1 MVDRLELEAR
11 NLSVAYDAADG
22 ALPALQSIDLA
33 VRAGSFV
40 AVLGPSGSGKT
51 TLLNAFAG
59 FVRPT
64 GGEVF
69 FRDRPIAGPSAERA
83 VVFQRHA
90 LLPWLDVADN
100 VAFPLKVRG
109 VPYRTRRQAVVPLL
123 LRVGLAEFASKPV
136 WTLSGG
142 MQQRVGLARALAA
155 DPAVLLLDEP
165 LGALDAITREDMQRV
180 LLDLWAT
187 TAKTA
192 LLITHDIEEA
202 VFLATHLV
210 VLSERPG
217 RIVAR
222 LDLDF
227 SARVAAGEDAAAIR
241 ADREFTAVKAELRAV
256 MHRGAS
262 AAAAPTSVPAWT
274 AA

>member
-1 MVDRLELEAR
+1 MSITPELEAR
-11 NLSVAYDAADG
+11 ALSVEYHAHSG
-22 ALPALQSIDLA
+22 RLPALRGIDVA
-33 VRAGSFV
+33 VAPGAFV

-51 TLLNAFAG
+51 TLLNVFAG

-64 GGEVF
+64 SGEAR
-69 FRDRPIAGPSAERA
+69 FRGKPISAPSVERA

-100 VAFPLKVRG
+100 IAFPLKIRG
-109 VPYRTRRQAVVPLL
+109 IERNRRRLMVMPLVH
-123 LRVGLAEFASKPV
+123 RVGLSAFADHPV

-180 LLDLWAT
+180 LLDLWA
-187 TAKTA
+187 ASEKTA

-202 VFLATHLV
+202 VFLATELV

-222 LDLDF
+222 YDLPF
-227 SARVAAGEDAAAIR
+227 SRRVAAGEDPR
-241 ADREFTAVKAELRAV
+241 AVRSDPAFSSIKAELRDV
-256 MHRGAS
+256 MHAHAMTGKRELETAS
-262 AAAAPTSVPAWT
+262 
-274 AA
+274 

>member
-1 MVDRLELEAR
+1 MTRSVELEAR
-11 NLSVAYDAADG
+11 DLSVAYDAAQG
-22 ALPALQSIDLA
+22 TLAALRSIDLTVEPGA
-33 VRAGSFV
+33 FL

-59 FVRPT
+59 LVRPSS
-64 GGEVF
+64 GAAL
-69 FRDRPIAGPSAERA
+69 FRGKPIEGPSADRA

-90 LLPWLDVADN
+90 LLPWLDVTEN
-100 VAFPLKVRG
+100 VAFPLKLRG
-109 VPYRTRRQAVVPLL
+109 VERRHRRSMVEPLIA
-123 LRVGLAEFASKPV
+123 RVGLAEFSGHPV

-165 LGALDAITREDMQRV
+165 LGALDALTREDLQRV
-180 LLDLWAT
+180 LLGLWASSE
-187 TAKTA
+187 KTA

-202 VFLATHLV
+202 VFLASKLV

-222 LDLDF
+222 FDLHF
-227 SARVAAGEDAAAIR
+227 SHRVAAGEDPHRIR
-241 ADREFTAVKAELRAV
+241 SEPDFTAVKAELREI
-256 MHRGAS
+256 MHRR
-262 AAAAPTSVPAWT
+262 AAAAAVPPEAVS
-274 AA
+274 

>member
-1 MVDRLELEAR
+1 MTQSYELEAR
-11 NLSVAYDAADG
+11 GLSVAYEG
-22 ALPALQSIDLA
+22 ARGPLPALHAIDLE
-33 VRAGSFV
+33 VRPGAFV

-64 GGEVF
+64 GGDVY
-69 FRDRPIAGPSAERA
+69 FRGLPIAAPSPDRA

-100 VAFPLKVRG
+100 IAFPLKLRG
-109 VPYRTRRQAVVPLL
+109 IGRRERRQMVVPLL
-123 LRVGLAEFASKPV
+123 LRVGLFEFAGQPV

-142 MQQRVGLARALAA
+142 TQQRVGLARALAA

-165 LGALDAITREDMQRV
+165 LGSLDAITREDMQRV

-187 TAKTA
+187 SAKTA

-217 RIVAR
+217 RVVAR
-222 LDLDF
+222 FEFGF
-227 SARVAAGEDAAAIR
+227 SARIAAGEDADSVR
-241 ADREFTAVKAELRAV
+241 ADPEFNAIKAELRAV
-256 MHRGAS
+256 MHKRAVS
-262 AAAAPTSVPAWT
+262 PALEDV
-274 AA
+274 A

>member
-1 MVDRLELEAR
+1 MTEHPELEAR
-11 NLSVAYDAADG
+11 ALSVEYDASKG
-22 ALPALQSIDLA
+22 ALPALRAIDLSIEPGA
-33 VRAGSFV
+33 FV

-59 FVRPT
+59 FIRPT
-64 GGEVF
+64 TGEVF
-69 FRDRPIAGPSAERA
+69 FRGRSIMAPSAERA

-100 VAFPLKVRG
+100 IAFPLKIRG
-109 VPYRTRRQAVVPLL
+109 IDRKRRRQMIIPLL
-123 LRVGLAEFASKPV
+123 LRVGLSEFADQPV

-180 LLDLWAT
+180 LLDLWASS
-187 TAKTA
+187 AKTA
-192 LLITHDIEEA
+192 VLITHDIEEA

-217 RIVAR
+217 RIVGR
-222 LDLDF
+222 FDLRF
-227 SARVAAGEDAAAIR
+227 SQRVADGEDAASIR
-241 ADREFTAVKAELRAV
+241 AEADFTAIKAELRAL
-256 MHRGAS
+256 MHRR
-262 AAAAPTSVPAWT
+262 SVGIS
-274 AA
+274 

>member
-1 MVDRLELEAR
+1 MTATPELEAR
-11 NLSVAYDAADG
+11 HLSVEYETRRG
-22 ALPALQSIDLA
+22 SSPALRGIDLTVQRGA
-33 VRAGSFV
+33 FV

-64 GGEVF
+64 SGEAY
-69 FRDRPIAGPSAERA
+69 FRGAPIAAPSVDRA

-90 LLPWLDVADN
+90 LFPWLDVADN
-100 VAFPLKVRG
+100 VAFPLKIRG
-109 VPYRTRRQAVVPLL
+109 YERTHRRQLIMPLL
-123 LRVGLAEFASKPV
+123 LRVGLADVATHPV

-180 LLDLWAT
+180 LLDLWAGSG
-187 TAKTA
+187 KTA

-202 VFLATHLV
+202 AFLATHLV

-217 RIVAR
+217 TIIGRLELSCSRRI
-222 LDLDF
+222 
-227 SARVAAGEDAAAIR
+227 AAGAGAASIR
-241 ADREFTAVKAELRAV
+241 SEPEFAAVKAELRAF
-256 MHRGAS
+256 MHRRSQAS
-262 AAAAPTSVPAWT
+262 ARVLELAS
-274 AA
+274 

>member
-1 MVDRLELEAR
+1 MSTAPELEAR
-11 NLSVAYDAADG
+11 ALSVDYPAHSGKLAALSG
-22 ALPALQSIDLA
+22 IDLA
-33 VRAGSFV
+33 VAPGAFV

-51 TLLNAFAG
+51 TLLNVFAG

-64 GGEVF
+64 AGEAR
-69 FRDRPIAGPSAERA
+69 FRGKPITAPSADRA

-100 VAFPLKVRG
+100 VAFPLKIKGIERS
-109 VPYRTRRQAVVPLL
+109 RRRQMVMPLL
-123 LRVGLAEFASKPV
+123 LRVGLAEFADHPV

-180 LLDLWAT
+180 LLDLWASSQ
-187 TAKTA
+187 KTA

-202 VFLATHLV
+202 AFLAH
-210 VLSERPG
+210 
-217 RIVAR
+217 
-222 LDLDF
+222 
-227 SARVAAGEDAAAIR
+227 R
-241 ADREFTAVKAELRAV
+241 ADRPLGAARPDRRPLRSPVLAPRRRRRRSACRPV
-256 MHRGAS
+256 RSGILGDQGGA
-262 AAAAPTSVPAWT
+262 ART
-274 AA
+274 

>member
-1 MVDRLELEAR
+1 MADVAELEAR
-11 NLSVAYDAADG
+11 ALSVEYDAANG
-22 ALPALQSIDLA
+22 ALPALRGIDLRVEPGA
-33 VRAGSFV
+33 FV

-51 TLLNAFAG
+51 TLLNVFAG
-59 FVRPT
+59 FIRPT
-64 GGEVF
+64 GGEAN
-69 FRDRPIAGPSAERA
+69 FRGRPIAAPSAERA

-100 VAFPLKVRG
+100 VAFPLKVKGIDRK
-109 VPYRTRRQAVVPLL
+109 RRRQLVIPLL
-123 LRVGLAEFASKPV
+123 LRVGLAEFADHPV

-180 LLDLWAT
+180 LLDLWAGS
-187 TAKTA
+187 AKTA

-217 RIVAR
+217 RIVGR
-222 LDLDF
+222 FDLDF
-227 SARVAAGEDAAAIR
+227 SARVAAGEDGAAIR
-241 ADREFTAVKAELRAV
+241 AEPAFTAVKAELRAL
-256 MHRGAS
+256 MHRR
-262 AAAAPTSVPAWT
+262 AAELQPEQVA
-274 AA
+274 

>member
-1 MVDRLELEAR
+1 MTTVPELEAR
-11 NLSVAYDAADG
+11 NLSIAYDG
-22 ALPALQSIDLA
+22 RGTPLPALRGIDLKIEK
-33 VRAGSFV
+33 GGFL

-59 FVRPT
+59 FVHPT
-64 GGEVF
+64 SGSAL
-69 FRDRPIAGPSAERA
+69 FRDNPVTGPSAERA

-90 LLPWLDVADN
+90 LLPWLDVTEN
-100 VAFPLKVRG
+100 VAFPLKLRG
-109 VPYRTRRQAVVPLL
+109 LDKRARRDAVVPLL
-123 LRVGLAEFASKPV
+123 ERVGLADFATYPV

-165 LGALDAITREDMQRV
+165 LGALDAMTREDLQRV
-180 LLDLWAT
+180 LLDLWAAS
-187 TAKTA
+187 AKTA

-202 VFLATHLV
+202 VFLATTLV

-222 LDLDF
+222 YDLPF
-227 SARVAAGEDAAAIR
+227 ARRVAAGADAEDIR
-241 ADREFTAVKAELRAV
+241 ADGEFTAIKAELRHL
-256 MHRGAS
+256 MHARVTEPAR
-262 AAAAPTSVPAWT
+262 VPEPVS
-274 AA
+274 

>member
-1 MVDRLELEAR
+1 MAEQYELEAR
-11 NLSVAYDAADG
+11 SLSVEYDANKG
-22 ALPALQSIDLA
+22 ALPALRAVDLA
-33 VRAGSFV
+33 VPAGAFV

-64 GGEVF
+64 TGEVL
-69 FRDRPIAGPSAERA
+69 FRGEPIVAPSADRA

-109 VPYRTRRQAVVPLL
+109 IDRRRRRQMVVPLL
-123 LRVGLAEFASKPV
+123 LRVGLADFADQPV

-180 LLDLWAT
+180 LLDLWA
-187 TAKTA
+187 ASSKTA

-202 VFLATHLV
+202 IFLATELV

-217 RIVAR
+217 RIVGRFA
-222 LDLDF
+222 LGF
-227 SARVAAGEDAAAIR
+227 SRRVAAGDDGAAVR
-241 ADREFTAVKAELRAV
+241 AEPAFTALKAELRAL
-256 MHRGAS
+256 MHRGVLR
-262 AAAAPTSVPAWT
+262 AAELTP
-274 AA
+274 

>member
-1 MVDRLELEAR
+1 MSTTSELEAR
-11 NLSVAYDAADG
+11 GLAVDYPAHSG
-22 ALPALQSIDLA
+22 RLPALRGIDLA
-33 VRAGSFV
+33 VEPGAFL

-51 TLLNAFAG
+51 TLLNVFAG

-64 GGEVF
+64 SGQAF
-69 FRDRPIAGPSAERA
+69 FRGKPISAPSVERA

-90 LLPWLDVADN
+90 LLPWLDVTEN
-100 VAFPLKVRG
+100 IAFPLKIRG
-109 VPYRTRRQAVVPLL
+109 IERARRRQMVLPLVH
-123 LRVGLAEFASKPV
+123 RVGLSEFAEHPV

-180 LLDLWAT
+180 LLDLWASSH
-187 TAKTA
+187 KTA

-202 VFLATHLV
+202 VFLGTQLI

-222 LDLDF
+222 HDLPF
-227 SARVAAGEDAAAIR
+227 SRRVAAGDDPRAVRSDATFAS
-241 ADREFTAVKAELRAV
+241 VKAELRDV
-256 MHRGAS
+256 MHAHAMSEKREMEAAS
-262 AAAAPTSVPAWT
+262 
-274 AA
+274 

>member
-1 MVDRLELEAR
+1 MANGLELEAR
-11 NLSVAYDAADG
+11 ALSVAYDAAGG
-22 ALPALQSIDLA
+22 ALPALDRIDLA
-33 VRAGSFV
+33 VRPGSFV

-64 GGEVF
+64 EGEVL
-69 FRDRPIAGPSAERA
+69 FRGRPIGGPAAERA

-100 VAFPLKVRG
+100 VAFPLKIRG
-109 VPYRTRRQAVVPLL
+109 VPHRLRRQMVVPLL
-123 LRVGLAEFASKPV
+123 LRVGLAAFAEKPV

-180 LLDLWAT
+180 LLDLWAS

-222 LDLDF
+222 LDLNF
-227 SARVAAGEDAAAIR
+227 SARVASGEDPGDIR

-256 MHRGAS
+256 MQRR
-262 AAAAPTSVPAWT
+262 AAAPALGSVA
-274 AA
+274 

>member
-1 MVDRLELEAR
+1 MSATPELEAR
-11 NLSVAYDAADG
+11 DLSVEYDANRG
-22 ALPALQSIDLA
+22 SVPALDGIDLVVEPGA
-33 VRAGSFV
+33 FL

-64 GGEVF
+64 SGEAL
-69 FRDRPIAGPSAERA
+69 FRGQTIVAPSVERA

-90 LLPWLDVADN
+90 LLPWLDVAEN
-100 VAFPLKVRG
+100 IAFPLKIRG
-109 VPYRTRRQAVVPLL
+109 IDRRRRRQMIVPLL
-123 LRVGLAEFASKPV
+123 VQVGLAEFADQPV

-165 LGALDAITREDMQRV
+165 LGALDAITREDLQRV

-187 TAKTA
+187 SSKTA
-192 LLITHDIEEA
+192 VLITHDIEEA

-210 VLSERPG
+210 VLSQRPG

-222 LDLDF
+222 F
-227 SARVAAGEDAAAIR
+227 EVPFARRIAAGEDAR
-241 ADREFTAVKAELRAV
+241 AVRSLPEFTAMKAELRAI
-256 MHRGAS
+256 MDRR
-262 AAAAPTSVPAWT
+262 AARTPVLEAAL
-274 AA
+274 